1 MNTKIT
7 QEIKDQIVDNEKP
20 VYASLKGERLEGFIS
35 GRKLEFPV
43 FHSGRLHY
51 EISWNL
57 AYRASFKDTVI
68 VI

>member
-1 MNTKIT
+1 MKTEIT
-7 QEIKDQIVDNEKP
+7 PEIKDQIIDNEKP

-51 EISWNL
+51 EISWDL
-57 AYRASFKDTVI
+57 AYRASFKNTVI
-68 VI
+68 LL